1 MKPRL
6 PLNNLNTFAAAAEH
20 LSFQA
25 AARDLHVT
33 PSAVSHQVRNLEG
46 LLGYTL
52 FDRIDKGVR
61 LTARGRELFDRI
73 HEPLRHLQ
81 EAAEAALRA
90 QDDRTLTV
98 SAAPVF
104 ATRWL
109 IPRLGS
115 YRREH
120 PDISLSV
127 IATTDLL
134 EFRANNI
141 DCAIRIGPGDWTNA
155 NTELLFRPRIAA
167 VCAHALVEG
176 RDKLFD
182 VEELRTQKR
191 VENLGMPGLW
201 DRWFASAGVQVP
213 KQKAALQV
221 QSAAQVLESLQADDC
236 VGLFDLNLIKPEIDD
251 GQIRLACHHIFE
263 EGDGYYFVLPTD
275 RDISPAENDF
285 RDWVRDQVE
294 KA

>member
-1 MKPRL
+1 MRPRL
-6 PLNNLNTFAAAAEH
+6 PLSNLNTFAAAAEH

-25 AARDLHVT
+25 AAKHLHVT
-33 PSAVSHQVRNLEG
+33 PSAVSHQVRNLEA
-46 LLGYTL
+46 LLGYAL

-61 LTARGRELFDRI
+61 LTARGRELFDEI
-73 HEPLRHLQ
+73 YEPLRHLQ

-90 QDDRTLTV
+90 QDDHTLTV

-109 IPRLGS
+109 IPRLAS

-120 PDISLSV
+120 PNISLSV

-141 DCAIRIGPGDWTNA
+141 DCAIRIGSGEWPNA
-155 NTELLFRPRIAA
+155 STELLFRPKIAA
-167 VCAHALVEG
+167 VCAPTLLEG
-176 RDKLFD
+176 RDSLFD
-182 VEELRTQKR
+182 AEELCAQKR
-191 VENLGMPGLW
+191 VENLGMPDLW
-201 DRWFASAGVQVP
+201 DQWFASAGLQAP

-221 QSAAQVLESLQADDC
+221 QSAAQVLESLQADEC
-236 VGLFDLNLIKPEIDD
+236 VGLFDRNLIKPETDNE
-251 GQIRLACHHIFE
+251 QITFACSHIFE

-275 RDISPAENDF
+275 RDVSPTKKHF
-285 RDWVRDQVE
+285 RDWLLGQVDN
-294 KA
+294 A